1 MGKKNDQLFEQY
13 KHLFQYEGKNHPAFY
28 GISCGDG
35 WHWLLSN
42 LLEKINAYIE
52 NKNKWAKPE
61 EKITG
66 FQIAQVKEK
75 FGGLRF
81 YSDGGDRYI
90 DGLVSFAEEVSYN
103 TCETCGTN
111 QELGQTIG
119 WISVVCKKCY
129 DADDRTNKLKWVSN
143 DKINEIV
150 KPVEIVSKSAQ

>member
-1 MGKKNDQLFEQY
+1 MNSKYDQLFEKY

-35 WHWLLSN
+35 WYWLLET
-42 LLEKINAYIE
+42 LLERIDTHIKNSNRRE
-52 NKNKWAKPE
+52 NPDE
-61 EKITG
+61 RITG

-81 YSDGGDRYI
+81 YSDGGDSYI
-90 DGLVSFAEEVSYN
+90 DGLVSFAEDLSYN

-119 WISVVCKKCY
+119 WISVICKKCY
-129 DADDRTNKLKWVSN
+129 DADEHKKRLKWVSN
-143 DKINEIV
+143 ERRDEII
-150 KPVEIVSKSAQ
+150 KPVELTSKNPQ